1 MEMILAVLCG
11 VLAATVVVQEMRVRK
26 AARSFP
32 RYPKMNEKRL
42 AEMYRDMDVKM
53 ARLRETER
61 AARELA
67 SSK

>member
-1 MEMILAVLCG
+1 MELILATTCG
-11 VLAATVVVQEMRVRK
+11 VLAAIVVIQEMRVRK

-53 ARLRETER
+53 SRLRETER

-67 SSK
+67 TSK